1 MAEPLKNGLG
11 PDVAELITGL
21 ISRVHP
27 DFPAR
32 QYLAIGLDGYEELEL
47 TDRGR
52 HLCKAL
58 RATLPDDPEVAIN
71 ILIAS
76 LGPEEEGETLR
87 GMQAFRYLPY
97 SFFVSQYGLQTFET
111 SMRAMYELT
120 KRFTSEQCIR
130 AFLVSEQERTL
141 NRLREWTQDPSHH
154 VRRLV
159 SEGTRPRLPW
169 AGRLKE
175 FQRDPTPVLE
185 LLELLKDDP
194 SDYVRRSVANNLN
207 DIARDHPDVTIATC
221 AAWSVDA
228 TPQRQQ
234 LIRHALR
241 GLIKQ
246 GNSGALAVLGARHG
260 ADAEIRLGKVKP
272 DVLTI
277 GDTIALSFEVINTGN
292 APERFVI
299 DYCVHF
305 VKANG
310 ETSAKV
316 FKLSTIELESGGS
329 RAFSRRL
336 SVQQRTTRIHYPGI
350 HRVEVLV
357 NGTPHPIGSFELLAG

>member
-11 PDVAELITGL
+11 PDVARLIATL
-21 ISRVHP
+21 IFRVHP
-27 DFPAR
+27 DFPVER
-32 QYLAIGLDGYEELEL
+32 FLAIGLDGYEELEL

-58 RATLPDDPEVAIN
+58 WATLPDDPEVAIN

-76 LGPEEEGETLR
+76 LGPEEEGETLH

-97 SFFVSQYGLQTFET
+97 SFFVSEYGLQTFET

-130 AFLVSEQERTL
+130 AFLISEQDRTL
-141 NRLREWTQDPSHH
+141 AVLREWTQDPSHH

-169 AGRLKE
+169 AGRLRE

-207 DIARDHPDVTIATC
+207 DIARDHPDVAIATC
-221 AAWSVDA
+221 EKWSVDA

-246 GNSGALAVLGARHG
+246 GNPGALAVLGARYG
-260 ADAEIRLGKVKP
+260 ADAAIRHGKVEP
-272 DVLTI
+272 SSITI
-277 GDTIALSFEVINTGN
+277 GDTIALSFEVVN
-292 APERFVI
+292 AGSEPERFVV

-316 FKLSTIELESGGS
+316 FKLSTIALQPGGR

-336 SVQQRTTRIHYPGI
+336 SVQQRTTRTHYPGS
-350 HRVEVLV
+350 HRVEVIV
-357 NGTPHPIGSFELLAG
+357 NGTPHPIGSFELEAE